1 MTTAIDIRTE
11 IRSGIRLT
19 LDEFLELPPMEQRC
33 ELIDGVLR
41 MAAFPIPDHQF
52 LAGVLTSRI
61 TQQITETGL
70 GIALPE
76 TGLILA
82 RDSAVGPDI
91 TIIRADRTHII
102 GDTVINDAPDIVVE
116 VLSSNRRADLVRKR
130 ELYAAIGIPEYWIL
144 DGAADTLT
152 VLALGPAGSYRERAI
167 LTAAD
172 TLTTPLFPQF
182 RLPLAQLFGHQA
194 RPRRQA
200 R

>member
-19 LDEFLELPPMEQRC
+19 LDEFMALPEQEQRC

-41 MAAFPIPDHQF
+41 IAAFPIPAHQF
-52 LAGVLTSRI
+52 LAVVLLTRLS
-61 TQQITETGL
+61 QQIMEAGR
-70 GIALPE
+70 GIALPK
-76 TGLILA
+76 TGVILA
-82 RDSAVGPDI
+82 HDSAVAPDI

-102 GDTVINDAPDIVVE
+102 GATVINDAPDIVVE

-130 ELYAAIGIPEYWIL
+130 ELYEALGIPEYWIL

-152 VLALGPAGSYRERAI
+152 VLALGPDSRYRERAI

-182 RLPLAQLFGHQA
+182 RLPLAQLFEHRA
-194 RPRRQA
+194 RPRR
-200 R
+200 

>member
-19 LDEFLELPPMEQRC
+19 LDEFMALPEQEQRC

-41 MAAFPIPDHQF
+41 IAAFPIPAHQF
-52 LAGVLTSRI
+52 LAVVLLTRLS
-61 TQQITETGL
+61 QQIMEAGR
-70 GIALPE
+70 GIALPK
-76 TGLILA
+76 TGVILA
-82 RDSAVGPDI
+82 HDSAVAPDI

-102 GDTVINDAPDIVVE
+102 GTTVINDAPDIVVE

-130 ELYAAIGIPEYWIL
+130 ELYEAIGIPEYWIL

-152 VLALGPAGSYRERAI
+152 VLALGPAGIYRERAI

-182 RLPLAQLFGHQA
+182 RLSLAQLFGHRA
-194 RPRRQA
+194 RPRR
-200 R
+200 

>member
-19 LDEFLELPPMEQRC
+19 LDEFLALPPMEQRC

-41 MAAFPIPDHQF
+41 IAAFPIPDHQF
-52 LAGVLTSRI
+52 LVAALLARI
-61 TQQITETGL
+61 TQQITDTRQ
-70 GIALPE
+70 GIALHR

-91 TIIRADRTHII
+91 AVIRADRTHII
-102 GDTVINDAPDIVVE
+102 GATVINGAPDLVVE

-130 ELYAAIGIPEYWIL
+130 ELYQAISIPEYWIL

-152 VLALGPAGSYRERAI
+152 VLALGSDGRYRERAV

-172 TLTTPLFPQF
+172 ILTTPLFPQF
-182 RLPLAQLFGHQA
+182 SLPLAQLFEHPA
-194 RPRRQA
+194 RLRR
-200 R
+200 